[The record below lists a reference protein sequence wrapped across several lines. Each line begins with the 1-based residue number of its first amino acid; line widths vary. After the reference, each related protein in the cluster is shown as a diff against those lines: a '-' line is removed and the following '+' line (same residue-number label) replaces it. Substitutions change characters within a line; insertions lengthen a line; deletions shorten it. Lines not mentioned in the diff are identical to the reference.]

1 MNLTTDLKWFIF
13 DIEREKDVNWGGE
26 PKTDLKGYILLK
38 SHISLILNANKIY
51 NELFKIFDI
60 ERE

>member
-13 DIEREKDVNWGGE
+13 DIEREKDVNWGSE
-26 PKTDLKGYILLK
+26 PKTDLK

>member
-1 MNLTTDLKWFIF
+1 MSIEVVNLT
-13 DIEREKDVNWGGE
+13 
-26 PKTDLKGYILLK
+26 TDLKGYILLK